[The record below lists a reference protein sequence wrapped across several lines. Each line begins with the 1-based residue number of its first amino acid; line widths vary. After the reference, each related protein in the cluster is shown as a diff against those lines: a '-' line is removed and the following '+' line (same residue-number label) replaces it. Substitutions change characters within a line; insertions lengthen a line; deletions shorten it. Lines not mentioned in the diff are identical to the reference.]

1 MDDALAQANPGRR
14 AGCPAFRQ
22 VAEQGGAFPGQH
34 AGQPMSHA
42 GQDEFALTLA
52 LELSLPVTWRPVH
65 RSFSEVGS
73 FT

>member
-34 AGQPMSHA
+34 AGQPMSRERLKA
-42 GQDEFALTLA
+42 EG
-52 LELSLPVTWRPVH
+52 
-65 RSFSEVGS
+65 
-73 FT
+73 